1 MVRGAVG
8 LASASSVS
16 EQFIQQKIR
25 AELGVGDARL
35 WRNNTGCL
43 QDRNGRAV
51 RFGLAPGSSDLIG
64 LRRIVVGP
72 EHVGRTLAVFTAVEV
87 KDARGR
93 ASPEQVRFLEVVRD
107 LGGLGGIARSV
118 EEAHQIIYPPTL

>member
-1 MVRGAVG
+1 M
-8 LASASSVS
+8 S
-16 EQFIQQKIR
+16 EQLVQQKIR
-25 AELGVGDARL
+25 AELGLGDARL

-72 EHVGRTLAVFTAVEV
+72 EHIGRTLAVFTAVEV

-107 LGGLGGIARSV
+107 MGGLGGIARSV
-118 EEAHQIIYPPTL
+118 EEAHQIIYPSDL